1 MNTFKINNV
10 LKLFS
15 FLKEPELTM
24 PLGRWCHVNMP
35 KCDSQVIE
43 KKINFANLD
52 NNICN
57 FNKRILNDSLYINT
71 KSKNK
76 EDNSKN
82 IISKNNKDN
91 ILPEY
96 INDYM

>member
-1 MNTFKINNV
+1 MNTFKITNI
-10 LKLFS
+10 LKLFT
-15 FLKEPELTM
+15 FLKEPDLTM
-24 PLGRWCHVNMP
+24 PLGRWCHINMP
-35 KCDSQVIE
+35 KCNTDVID

-57 FNKRILNDSLYINT
+57 FNKKILNDGLYINT

-76 EDNSKN
+76 EDKKKD
-82 IISKNNKDN
+82 KNNKDK

>member
-1 MNTFKINNV
+1 MKTFKINNF
-10 LKLFS
+10 LKIFN
-15 FLKEPELTM
+15 FLKEPDLTM

-35 KCDSQVIE
+35 KCNTDVID

-57 FNKRILNDSLYINT
+57 FNKRISNNGLYIDKT
-71 KSKNK
+71 SKNK
-76 EDNSKN
+76 EDKR
-82 IISKNNKDN
+82 KDKDN

-96 INDYM
+96 VNDYM